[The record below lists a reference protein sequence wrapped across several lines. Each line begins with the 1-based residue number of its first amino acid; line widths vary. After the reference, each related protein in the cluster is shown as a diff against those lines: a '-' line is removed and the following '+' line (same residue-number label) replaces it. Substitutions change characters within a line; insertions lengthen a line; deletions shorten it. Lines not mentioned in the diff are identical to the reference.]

1 MAKIIIGCKLPN
13 GITLRH
19 PTIKVG
25 PESSVT
31 LKGLHKSLIIGA
43 DHATT
48 EVDDDFWKAWKA
60 KNEDFEPLTSGAIF
74 EARSVNDAAAI
85 AREFSERKT
94 GLEPMAQDAMGVKKA
109 A

>member
-19 PTIKVG
+19 PTIKGG
-25 PESSVT
+25 PDVT